1 MIIVWGLLQNIL
13 EEGLIYGFMAMGVYI
28 TYKILDFPDL
38 SVDSTFPMG
47 ACVTAVLIRAGVNP
61 WLAML
66 LALAS
71 GMAAGALTGVLHV
84 KLKITDLLSGI
95 LVMTALISVNLV
107 ITGGTSVLAYYNMP
121 TIFNSGIINYLPD
134 GLRPYRVL
142 LLLTVLAIGVK
153 LALDGYLTTRSG
165 LLLRA
170 AGDNPQFV
178 TALGKNPGNRKILG
192 LAIGN
197 GCTAFAGS
205 ILSQQAE
212 SANINMGLGM
222 VVMGLAS
229 VIIGTSI
236 FRRLRWM
243 RATTM
248 AILGAILYKF
258 SLSVAM
264 QLGLPTTYLKLLMAV
279 ILTVALVTNR
289 VTLKGGKKTHG

>member
-121 TIFNSGIINYLPD
+121 TIFNISLN
-134 GLRPYRVL
+134 
-142 LLLTVLAIGVK
+142 
-153 LALDGYLTTRSG
+153 RSENACPSKTFRMP
-165 LLLRA
+165 LMLLR
-170 AGDNPQFV
+170 FH
-178 TALGKNPGNRKILG
+178 
-192 LAIGN
+192 
-197 GCTAFAGS
+197 
-205 ILSQQAE
+205 
-212 SANINMGLGM
+212 
-222 VVMGLAS
+222 
-229 VIIGTSI
+229 
-236 FRRLRWM
+236 
-243 RATTM
+243 
-248 AILGAILYKF
+248 
-258 SLSVAM
+258 SLSSNM
-264 QLGLPTTYLKLLMAV
+264 SE
-279 ILTVALVTNR
+279 R
-289 VTLKGGKKTHG
+289 

>member
-1 MIIVWGLLQNIL
+1 MIIWGLLQNIL

-28 TYKILDFPDL
+28 TYQILDFPDL
-38 SVDSTFPMG
+38 SVDGTFPMG
-47 ACVTAVLIRAGVNP
+47 ACITAVLIRAGVNP
-61 WLAML
+61 WLAAL
-66 LALAS
+66 IALAC

-95 LVMTALISVNLV
+95 LVMTAMTSVNLV
-107 ITGGTSVLAYYNMP
+107 ITGGTSVLAYYNKP
-121 TIFNSGIINYLPD
+121 TIFNSGLSGLLPEA
-134 GLRPYRVL
+134 LYPYRVL
-142 LLLTVLAIGVK
+142 LLLTVLAVGVK
-153 LALDGYLTTRSG
+153 LLLDGYLTTRSG

-170 AGDNPQFV
+170 SGNNPQFV
-178 TALGKNPGNRKILG
+178 TSLGKDPGNRKILG

-236 FRRLRWM
+236 FRRIRWM
-243 RATTM
+243 KATTM
-248 AILGAILYKF
+248 AILGAILYKLC
-258 SLSVAM
+258 LSVAM

-279 ILTVALVTNR
+279 ILTVALVANR
-289 VTLKGGKKTHG
+289 FTLKGGKAHG